1 MSIIPL
7 YTLTCHESQKMD
19 FRKKMNRRLNEIAEV
34 GLGVPFRTRL
44 KHIRTGAINVIQM
57 RDLPHIG
64 NEIDLDT
71 LVRTD
76 LTRLRK
82 SQILRTGDLIFRSR
96 GLTFTAVLVER
107 PLGNTVIA
115 APLVRIR
122 PDIADVDPSYLLWCI
137 NSPVM
142 QRHLR
147 SRAEG
152 SGVLA
157 VNLSELND
165 IEIPLPLRERQ
176 ERIARVARLAM
187 QERML
192 RTRIDHI
199 SQQRTHEVLSRT
211 VFGAPHPDHRGR
223 AW

>member
-1 MSIIPL
+1 
-7 YTLTCHESQKMD
+7 
-19 FRKKMNRRLNEIAEV
+19 MNRRLDEIAAV

-44 KHIRTGAINVIQM
+44 RHIRTGAIKVIQM
-57 RDLPHIG
+57 RDLPNIG
-64 NEIDLDT
+64 NEIDIDA

-82 SQILRTGDLIFRSR
+82 DQILRTGDLIFRSR
-96 GLTFTAVLVER
+96 GLTFTSVMIEK

-122 PDIADVDPSYLLWCI
+122 PNISEVEPKYLLWCI

-142 QRHLR
+142 QRYLR

-157 VNLSELND
+157 INLSELND
-165 IEIPLPLRERQ
+165 LQIPLLPRERQ
-176 ERIARVARLAM
+176 KRIARIAHLAM
-187 QERML
+187 KERIL

-199 SQQRTHEVLSRT
+199 SQQRTHEVLSKT
-211 VFGAPHPDHRGR
+211 VFGHRIPITKER
-223 AW
+223 VW

>member
-1 MSIIPL
+1 
-7 YTLTCHESQKMD
+7 MD
-19 FRKKMNRRLNEIAEV
+19 FRKKMNRRLSEIADV

-44 KHIRTGAINVIQM
+44 KHIRTGSINVIQM

-64 NEIDLDT
+64 NEIDLEG

-76 LTRLRK
+76 LNRLRRI
-82 SQILRTGDLIFRSR
+82 QILRAGDLIFRSR
-96 GLTFTAVLVER
+96 GLTFTSVMVER

-122 PDIADVDPSYLLWCI
+122 PDITVVDPSYLLWCI
-137 NSPVM
+137 NSPVI

-165 IEIPLPLRERQ
+165 IRIPLPPRERQ
-176 ERIARVARLAM
+176 RRIARIAHLAM
-187 QERML
+187 QERIL
-192 RTRIDHI
+192 RTRIDRI
-199 SQQRTHEVLSRT
+199 SQQRTHQVLSKT
-211 VFGAPHPDHRGR
+211 VFGASHFEHRGR
-223 AW
+223 VW